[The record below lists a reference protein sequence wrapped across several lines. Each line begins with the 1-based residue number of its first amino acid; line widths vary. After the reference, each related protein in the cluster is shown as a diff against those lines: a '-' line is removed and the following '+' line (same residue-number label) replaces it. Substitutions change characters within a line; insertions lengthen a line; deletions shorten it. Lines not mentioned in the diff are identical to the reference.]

1 MIQTYQGQFLD
12 DVSFFVE
19 GRLVKLPTK
28 KRIIINVL
36 DDEAPNQENVYN
48 IKSGHQRV
56 TTIKELLGK
65 AGKMEND
72 TLTDDDWDEMANI
85 RAKTNV
91 GLSRGID
98 V

>member
-19 GRLVKLPTK
+19 GKLVKLPTK
-28 KRIIINVL
+28 KQIIINVL

-48 IKSGHQRV
+48 IKPEHKRV
-56 TTIKELLGK
+56 TTIKKLLDEARK
-65 AGKMEND
+65 KEND

-85 RAKTNV
+85 RAKTNA
-91 GLSRGID
+91 GLSRGIEI
-98 V
+98 